1 MCRVIY
7 LPGWYNIEGAIVGV
21 EVSSQ
26 PPCGGWGTGAGV
38 LRDII
43 EQMATGTIEIFLQT
57 NDKG

>member
-1 MCRVIY
+1 M
-7 LPGWYNIEGAIVGV
+7 PGWYNIEGAIVGV